1 MNIRLTT
8 YRITIFLFKSINHIY
23 YHQLCTANILN
34 ILKMYEEFVK
44 KMIICSLYIYYI
56 KCGLSRGPGRET
68 SVYERY
74 HLFAA

>member
-1 MNIRLTT
+1 
-8 YRITIFLFKSINHIY
+8 
-23 YHQLCTANILN
+23 
-34 ILKMYEEFVK
+34 MYEEFVK

-74 HLFAA
+74 HLVAA